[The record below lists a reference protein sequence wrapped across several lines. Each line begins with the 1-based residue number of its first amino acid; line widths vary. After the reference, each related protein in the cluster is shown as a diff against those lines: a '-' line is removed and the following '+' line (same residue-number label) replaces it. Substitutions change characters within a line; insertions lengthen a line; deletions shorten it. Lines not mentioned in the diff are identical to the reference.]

1 MSRKITILGVVGVL
15 AVAMFATAGVAF
27 AQDPVDQP
35 PCAGYEYSMR
45 GGWRFGGTGS
55 SMLYVLAD
63 LLEMAPE
70 DLIAEVQAGAS
81 LIEIAETNGLT
92 EVLAEAMLAPRSEA
106 IQAAVEAGRIT
117 QEQADEMIERMRERM
132 LSQIGTGECLGVP
145 GSANGGARGGRGGMM
160 GGRFGG
166 RMGGGFADADG
177 DGICDM
183 YDSGGST
190 SGGRWNTQPGQAL

>member
-35 PCAGYEYSMR
+35 PYAGYEYSMR

-177 DGICDM
+177 DGI
-183 YDSGGST
+183 
-190 SGGRWNTQPGQAL
+190 